1 MAEKKKP
8 EKESDGM
15 AEGVLRGL
23 GFGDLIDLA
32 LKSPVFQQRF
42 GEVNKQIEENIHR
55 GAHRSLR
62 PHVESSYSVRH
73 IIEGEKPRPTRKEP
87 IERIVPREPKRTE
100 PHIDIFDERDHLRVV
115 AELPGVEE
123 HDIEAEGTGTVLTI
137 SAERGDR
144 KYSKRVE
151 LPAPVTGELMT
162 TYKHGVFEVKLK
174 KAN

>member
-1 MAEKKKP
+1 
-8 EKESDGM
+8 
-15 AEGVLRGL
+15 
-23 GFGDLIDLA
+23 
-32 LKSPVFQQRF
+32 
-42 GEVNKQIEENIHR
+42 
-55 GAHRSLR
+55 
-62 PHVESSYSVRH
+62 
-73 IIEGEKPRPTRKEP
+73 
-87 IERIVPREPKRTE
+87 
-100 PHIDIFDERDHLRVV
+100 V

-151 LPAPVTGELMT
+151 LPAPVTGELKT